1 MLIQIHILT
10 ASLMEALENAHVTP
24 KVHMCFHHLYG
35 PKGSVHLLIQASL
48 VAHKHHHLNPTMPT
62 VLPSFQG
69 TFLLPMRQLRL
80 LNLVSGFFHP
90 KRKQK
95 LINNFFFFFSPS
107 LQPDNKN
114 KEILSSEEQQK
125 AQSCCFNISSGGQ
138 KAMEW
143 KFQSVERGKNCQTG
157 IIYLEKY
164 SLKIMAN

>member
-1 MLIQIHILT
+1 
-10 ASLMEALENAHVTP
+10 MEALENAHVTP

-90 KRKQK
+90 KRK
-95 LINNFFFFFSPS
+95 
-107 LQPDNKN
+107 
-114 KEILSSEEQQK
+114 
-125 AQSCCFNISSGGQ
+125 
-138 KAMEW
+138 
-143 KFQSVERGKNCQTG
+143 
-157 IIYLEKY
+157 
-164 SLKIMAN
+164 